1 VSEDHVYP
9 RPTLASLRV
18 GAPVCGEGAPLP
30 STPFPQ
36 AGVFNQAARPEDLK
50 DRGEDERRPSTPSRG
65 AQSSRPLTRRCKRA
79 A

>member
-30 STPFPQ
+30 STPFPKRSLQ
-36 AGVFNQAARPEDLK
+36 PGGAPGRPERQG
-50 DRGEDERRPSTPSRG
+50 RGRAPSLDPQSWRSILSTPNAS
-65 AQSSRPLTRRCKRA
+65 L
-79 A
+79 

>member
-36 AGVFNQAARPEDLK
+36 AGVFNQAARPEDLERQG
-50 DRGEDERRPSTPSRG
+50 RGRAPSLDPQSWRSILSTPNAS
-65 AQSSRPLTRRCKRA
+65 L
-79 A
+79 